1 MISNVTIFNIRLAV
15 PLSSQP
21 IEPILT
27 IGFNLRRA
35 RVASRGRD
43 EKLCGRALGEL
54 KRSVVYYQ
62 NHTMFSILTVLLSIG
77 YAVAQSTTT
86 SGLSP
91 AASSA
96 AVSASAAAATAVT
109 TSETSNV
116 GGSVFDNFYQ
126 VWLENTVE
134 SWCLQAD
141 LGL

>member
-1 MISNVTIFNIRLAV
+1 MGGMKSLLAA
-15 PLSSQP
+15 L
-21 IEPILT
+21 
-27 IGFNLRRA
+27 NRA
-35 RVASRGRD
+35 P
-43 EKLCGRALGEL
+43 
-54 KRSVVYYQ
+54 VYHQ
-62 NHTMFSILTVLLSIG
+62 NHTMFSILTVFLSIG

-126 VWLENTVE
+126 VWLENTVDG
-134 SWCLQAD
+134 WCAS
-141 LGL
+141 